1 MANYKEILIKYGAFI
16 ELGAYLITFISI
28 FLPFKHMTTEEEM
41 KAARSKYDKRK
52 DLSPEDYS
60 EALKYDAMSGNI
72 SGNRSYI
79 SFASGG
85 WVLAF
90 TIISIILV
98 LVGTFAKSFVE
109 SLKNDNK
116 NYEKIIDGIFE
127 YVPISLSVLSFLI
140 TIISSGN
147 GELGKLSEEDGRPIK
162 VSVGFFF
169 VLIGLLVAIAARV
182 AYFVL
187 VKKPDFLNREV
198 KAEKT
203 GQTTNEFVVPV
214 N

>member
-1 MANYKEILIKYGAFI
+1 MVNSKEIVIKYGAFI
-16 ELGAYLITFISI
+16 ELVAYFITFVSV

-41 KAARSKYDKRK
+41 KKARYKYDKRK
-52 DLSPEDYS
+52 DLPPELYS
-60 EALKYDAMSGNI
+60 EALKYDVRSGNI

-169 VLIGLLVAIAARV
+169 VLIGLLIAIAARA

-187 VKKPDFLNREV
+187 VKKPALENREI
-198 KAEKT
+198 KAGRTE
-203 GQTTNEFVVPV
+203 QTANEVVVPV
-214 N
+214 Y